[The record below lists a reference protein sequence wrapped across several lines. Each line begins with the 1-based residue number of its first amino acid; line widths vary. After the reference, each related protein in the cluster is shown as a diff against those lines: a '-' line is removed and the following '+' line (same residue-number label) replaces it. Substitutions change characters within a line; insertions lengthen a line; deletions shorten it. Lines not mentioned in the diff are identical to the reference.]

1 MSNLFDNV
9 KVECAKNK
17 TEIKKTSKVL
27 GSEIKSM
34 KEQSNTCNCQ
44 QAVRDL
50 HESVLD
56 LKATSMKNNLI
67 FSGLHEVREENT
79 EMLLRHFPEK
89 EIGIDYKIEFG
100 NVHRFGKDPRGRR
113 PIVAIFLYFYDL
125 QYVLNNAYRLKG
137 TPYSIHQQFPKEIE
151 DRRKKL
157 DLAQKSAKRAGKK
170 VVMVR
175 DRQFIDNTLHIPPP
189 DEEIS
194 GNSRRSNEYATAV
207 MRTPVN
213 NHLKTAETSKDQL
226 DHASPRTGL
235 INYANCT

>member
-17 TEIKKTSKVL
+17 TEIKKTSEVL
-27 GSEIKSM
+27 GSEINSM
-34 KEQSNTCNCQ
+34 KGQSNTCNCQ

-79 EMLLRHFPEK
+79 EMLLRHFLEK

-113 PIVAIFLYFYDL
+113 PIVAMFLYFYYL
-125 QYVLNNAYRLKG
+125 QYVLNNAYRFKG

-151 DRRKKL
+151 DRRKKI
-157 DLAQKSAKRAGKK
+157 DLAQKAAKRAGKK
-170 VVMVR
+170 VVMAEIVKSLITHYT
-175 DRQFIDNTLHIPPP
+175 FPHPMKKFPVTPEGLH
-189 DEEIS
+189 
-194 GNSRRSNEYATAV
+194 EYATAV